1 MRCRTPPF
9 LTTDHGHGRTEQRG
23 LHAFPLEPDAA
34 GFAGARSLV
43 VVRSEVYTKKTGL
56 TTHQTRFYLSSLEPA
71 ERTPAQWHQLVR
83 GHWAGVES
91 RNHWR
96 RDHLWREDGSR
107 THKVHALANLALLR
121 NALLTLTPRHY
132 PEVPLKQVLERLHSD
147 PAACLR
153 LIR

>member
-1 MRCRTPPF
+1 MVRC
-9 LTTDHGHGRTEQRG
+9 
-23 LHAFPLEPDAA
+23 
-34 GFAGARSLV
+34 
-43 VVRSEVYTKKTGL
+43 EVYTKKTGA
-56 TTHQTRFYLSSLEPA
+56 TTRETRFYLSSLEPE

-96 RDHLWREDGSR
+96 RDHLWREDASR
-107 THKVHALANLALLR
+107 TNNVHALANLALLR
-121 NALLTLTPRHY
+121 NALLTLTPVHY

-153 LIR
+153 VIR